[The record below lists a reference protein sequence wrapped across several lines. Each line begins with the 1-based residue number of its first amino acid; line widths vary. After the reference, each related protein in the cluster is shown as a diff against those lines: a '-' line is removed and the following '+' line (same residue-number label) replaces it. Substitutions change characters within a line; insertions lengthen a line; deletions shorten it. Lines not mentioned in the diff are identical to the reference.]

1 MGLLP
6 QTEQN
11 AGKLQISRSDNQREL
26 QLWLVDQVTI
36 LAEAF
41 SEELT
46 GAKLRLYAED
56 LCDLP
61 AAQLGAA
68 FTRARREL
76 KFFPK
81 IAELRELAGA
91 SAKDRRTV
99 EAEAAWHYANEYLRK
114 WGVDRMAL
122 YSGGNR
128 IEAPA
133 LPERVQYA
141 LRSIGGLW
149 GLNQVTAESRPFVQ
163 KDFIEAYNQ
172 APIAATLAPE
182 LEEKFD
188 EKKLLSQAMQL
199 ADRKQMGTKQN
210 HASPVSPAV
219 PLKNVQEPMTDIQF
233 RDRREMLRQQA
244 ARISECAKTQHSP
257 GIRQLVPIAGRRA

>member
-1 MGLLP
+1 MERLP

-11 AGKLQISRSDNQREL
+11 DGKLQISRSDNQREL
-26 QLWLVDQVTI
+26 QLWVVDQVTI

-46 GAKLRLYAED
+46 GAKLTLYAED

-91 SAKDRRTV
+91 SAKDQRTV

-114 WGVDRMAL
+114 WGVDRMPL
-122 YSGGNR
+122 FSQR
-128 IEAPA
+128 KTFEAPP
-133 LPERVQYA
+133 LPPRIDYA
-141 LRSIGGLW
+141 LRRIGGLS
-149 GLNQVTAESRPFVQ
+149 GLNQITEQSRPFMY
-163 KDFIEAYNQ
+163 KDFCEAYNQ
-172 APIAATLAPE
+172 VPIAATLAPE
-182 LEEKFD
+182 LAEKFG
-188 EKKLLSQAMQL
+188 ENKLLGQVKQL
-199 ADRKQMGTKQN
+199 ADRKQMG
-210 HASPVSPAV
+210 ALPAA
-219 PLKNVQEPMTDIQF
+219 PLKKLQEPMTDIQL

-244 ARISECAKTQHSP
+244 ARIVERAKNQHSD
-257 GIRQLVPIAGRRA
+257 GSGNGFQKGGVA